1 MSAQTLCSGG
11 LADIYPCSGVD
22 LMAHLPLS
30 SFTSPGSSAPS
41 AANDIWG
48 WTDAQTGNE
57 YALIGLTNG
66 TAFVDVTAPASPIY
80 LGKLP
85 TAGSSSSWRDIK
97 TVGDY
102 AFIVS
107 EANGHGMQIFDLTRL
122 RSVVSPPVTF
132 TSDAI
137 YTGIGD
143 AHNIVADEASG
154 FVYAVGAGSC
164 AGGLHMIDVNTPLTP
179 IFAGCYSDDGYT
191 HDAQCVVYTGPDPDH
206 QGKQICVASNE
217 DTITVV
223 DVTNKSVPVQLARV
237 SYPSSSYTH
246 QGWFTEDQRYFV
258 VDDEG
263 DGNSSTPTR
272 TIVMDML
279 DLDNPSFSFFQSG
292 ETNAIDHN
300 LYIHSDRIYQSNYTA
315 GLRILDASDIAGGAL
330 PEIAYFDTYPANDN
344 HTFNGQW
351 SNYPFF
357 ASGTIIVNDI
367 NNGFFA
373 LKLADAP
380 DPLEVTCTPQ
390 STPIIIPAGGGSYA
404 YDIAIVNNGVSSQT
418 FNIWLDID
426 GPGVGRTRG
435 PFTRT
440 LAAGASLMRTVNQNV
455 PGGVPAGDFV
465 HTCSVGTFPTADDS
479 DSFTWTKSAT
489 FAPGGVSVAD
499 WTTEAVIAAALE
511 APANAAATDEF
522 SLDAAYPNP
531 FNPSSTLS
539 FYLPEAAHARLIV
552 YDAIG
557 HEVARLVDGMVEA
570 GRHEAVFEGSDLPSG
585 TYFVR
590 FTVGSEF
597 AQIQRLTLLK

>member
-191 HDAQCVVYTGPDPDH
+191 HDAQCVVYTGPDSDH
-206 QGKQICVASNE
+206 QGKQICVASNV

-223 DVTNKSVPVQLARV
+223 DVTNKSAPVQLARAF
-237 SYPSSSYTH
+237 YPSPSYTH

-258 VDDEG
+258 VDDEL

-300 LYIHSDRIYQSNYTA
+300 LYIHSGRIYQSNYTA
-315 GLRILDASDIAGGAL
+315 GLRILDASDIAGGTL
-330 PEIAYFDTYPANDN
+330 PEIAYFDTYPANN
-344 HTFNGQW
+344 NRAFNGQW

-373 LKLADAP
+373 LKLADA
-380 DPLEVTCTPQ
+380 DPITLSVFAQ
-390 STPIIIPAGGGSYA
+390 SNGAG
-404 YDIAIVNNGVSSQT
+404 
-418 FNIWLDID
+418 
-426 GPGVGRTRG
+426 TRG
-435 PFTRT
+435 RAILDWAPFDGGTEGVRIFRDGSFHKNTRDDGRWGERFSPLPSSVDYQVCDKET
-440 LAAGASLMRTVNQNV
+440 GECSNTVTV
-455 PGGVPAGDFV
+455 
-465 HTCSVGTFPTADDS
+465 TFLT
-479 DSFTWTKSAT
+479 SAT
-489 FAPGGVSVAD
+489 TTE
-499 WTTEAVIAAALE
+499 WTTESEIADALE
-511 APANAAATDEF
+511 ATAPEGVTL
-522 SLDAAYPNP
+522 SAAYPNP

-539 FYLPEAAHARLIV
+539 FFMPEAGHARLIV

-557 HEVARLVDGMVEA
+557 HEVARLVDGTVEA
-570 GRHEAVFEGSDLPSG
+570 GRHEAVFDGSDLPSG